1 MGFWF
6 GFSAW
11 DLLLELQAVFHTGF
25 AVVLAINCRGC
36 LKRRNMPGLDLER
49 MCRALCRDGGTY
61 GTKPRPDRRRAWASD
76 VPALVGYVFFRSMV
90 MVSTTAVF
98 FRRCATLT
106 VINCPVFAS
115 RPLVIVYVFLRFA
128 ILCYLIYGIL
138 PTSRRRPDAPPYNTA
153 YA

>member
-1 MGFWF
+1 MRIRTIALTVTLALG
-6 GFSAW
+6 
-11 DLLLELQAVFHTGF
+11 L
-25 AVVLAINCRGC
+25 LAIPLPTEAQQSKG
-36 LKRRNMPGLDLER
+36 
-49 MCRALCRDGGTY
+49 
-61 GTKPRPDRRRAWASD
+61 
-76 VPALVGYVFFRSMV
+76 VGYVFFRSMV